1 MKIPPAQIESFI
13 AKLDPKIMRA
23 VLVYGPDASV
33 VAERVAAL
41 SAQIADKNDPFG
53 TIDIP
58 YDKLKSDTAL
68 LADEMAALSF
78 SGKRKLI
85 RVSASS
91 ATSLDAALK
100 TTLQDAPG
108 DNFVVFASGDL
119 TPASSLRKFFE
130 TAEHGAALP
139 CYNDDNAGQRRLLQ
153 TLLTEKGLR
162 FSPQV
167 LDLLQERLPVDRKQ
181 IRAEI
186 DKLQLYLGDT
196 LEVAPD
202 DVVAAIGQSQESS
215 MDEVAKAIASL
226 DQGNIETHVQ
236 QLLREGV
243 MPIVL
248 LRSVIRYF
256 TRLHYA
262 KGGMNGGAAEAEILK
277 GLRPP
282 VFFKDV
288 PLFKRHLNLWSMAAL
303 DSALQALEKAERECK
318 KAAMPVEVL
327 CSQLFTLLPLYAR
340 QLR

>member
-1 MKIPPAQIESFI
+1 
-13 AKLDPKIMRA
+13 
-23 VLVYGPDASV
+23 
-33 VAERVAAL
+33 
-41 SAQIADKNDPFG
+41 
-53 TIDIP
+53 
-58 YDKLKSDTAL
+58 
-68 LADEMAALSF
+68 MAALSF
-78 SGKRKLI
+78 SGKRKVI
-85 RVSASS
+85 RINASS

-100 TTLQDAPG
+100 STLQDAPG
-108 DNFVVFASGDL
+108 DNFVVFTSGDL

-130 TAEHGAALP
+130 TAEHVAAIP

-153 TLLTEKGLR
+153 TLLAEKGLR

-167 LDLLQERLPVDRKQ
+167 VDMLQERLPVDRKQ
-181 IRAEI
+181 VRAEI
-186 DKLQLYLGDT
+186 EKLQLYLGDS
-196 LEVAPD
+196 LEISPE
-202 DVVAAIGQSQESS
+202 DVQAVVSQSQESS

-226 DQGNIETHVQ
+226 DQSNIEAHVQ

-262 KGGMNGGAAEAEILK
+262 KGGMTGGASEADVLK

-288 PLFKRHLNLWSMAAL
+288 PLFKRHLSLWSITALDAAL
-303 DSALQALEKAERECK
+303 QSLEKVERECK

-340 QLR
+340 QSR